1 MDLFDLFLLSS
12 VLHKHMDG
20 VTNDVERSN
29 EMVSFIILTAI
40 NWLPPCLLTILNW
53 QLLQVAILQEEL
65 EAKDLEV
72 GRLRETLSQKEAT
85 ENRAVE
91 EREEAGNGLN
101 TASDPLQVKVE
112 S

>member
-1 MDLFDLFLLSS
+1 
-12 VLHKHMDG
+12 
-20 VTNDVERSN
+20 
-29 EMVSFIILTAI
+29 
-40 NWLPPCLLTILNW
+40 
-53 QLLQVAILQEEL
+53 VAILQEEL

-72 GRLRETLSQKEAT
+72 GRLREMLSQKEAT

>member
-40 NWLPPCLLTILNW
+40 SWLPSLFANDC
-53 QLLQVAILQEEL
+53 EL
-65 EAKDLEV
+65 
-72 GRLRETLSQKEAT
+72 AT
-85 ENRAVE
+85 FTGGHSARGI
-91 EREEAGNGLN
+91 R
-101 TASDPLQVKVE
+101 S
-112 S
+112 